1 MPFLSELRADF
12 VSAKLPR
19 ALFVGFL
26 MGAVIVIACIA
37 LAAIVFAGPL
47 APFAAQG
54 AGMVLFGGI
63 TFCLL
68 VGLMSGYKGA
78 LALPQVAPATVFA
91 AISATVAA
99 GMTHAPVP
107 APFMTIAALLML
119 SGVVTGLC
127 FLAIGYFRL
136 ANLFRFIPYPVAGGF
151 FAGTGWVVSLAAL
164 SVMTGV
170 SPDWR
175 SLRELA
181 WWPVWTASV
190 DSPRASQLDEGRV
203 QHRTGRKRNRDASL
217 CAHARLRAT
226 GAGSGAGARRDSA
239 GRVESADTGAPPRA
253 AIHAERGRCNVL
265 RKSAGPGRSAS
276 R

>member
-91 AISATVAA
+91 AISTTVAA

-175 SLRELA
+175 TL
-181 WWPVWTASV
+181 P
-190 DSPRASQLDEGRV
+190 
-203 QHRTGRKRNRDASL
+203 
-217 CAHARLRAT
+217 
-226 GAGSGAGARRDSA
+226 
-239 GRVESADTGAPPRA
+239 
-253 AIHAERGRCNVL
+253 VL
-265 RKSAGPGRSAS
+265 RPV
-276 R
+276 